1 MRQLAAK
8 TALLHAAEGH
18 AGVAGAVA
26 IEEDAAALQLAGKAL
41 GLRLVGGIDR
51 GGQAKLAVVGEG
63 QCMVSVASWSAAAS
77 SSMATAPATP
87 AWPSAA

>member
-8 TALLHAAEGH
+8 TALLYAAEGH

-63 QCMVSVASWSAAAS
+63 QCMVSVASGGQGCYR
-77 SSMATAPATP
+77 TKQL
-87 AWPSAA
+87 

>member
-1 MRQLAAK
+1 MRQFTTK

-26 IEEDAAALQLAGKAL
+26 IEEDAAAFQLAGKAL

-63 QCMVSVASWSAAAS
+63 QRVVRIFKAIVS
-77 SSMATAPATP
+77 
-87 AWPSAA
+87 

>member
-26 IEEDAAALQLAGKAL
+26 IEEDAAALQLARKAL
-41 GLRLVGGIDR
+41 RPAPRRSVKTVA
-51 GGQAKLAVVGEG
+51 GQAKLAVVG
-63 QCMVSVASWSAAAS
+63 QRPVR
-77 SSMATAPATP
+77 APASR
-87 AWPSAA
+87 AVVRAATGPNSS